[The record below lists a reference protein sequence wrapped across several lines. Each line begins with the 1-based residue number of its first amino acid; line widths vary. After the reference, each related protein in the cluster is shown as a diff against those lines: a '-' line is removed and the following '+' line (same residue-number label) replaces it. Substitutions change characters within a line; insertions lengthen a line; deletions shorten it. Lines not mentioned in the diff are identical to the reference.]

1 MTGVKTI
8 ELMVKEGLIE
18 DSRKG
23 VVRINREDMERL
35 EVKMG
40 DSISVKGERATA
52 VKVLPAFGNVS
63 GTPLIQM
70 DGMVRR
76 NAGVGLNETVV
87 VFKTEVKN
95 ARKVVLSPLE
105 NFSEWRKEDEKELR
119 DRLRGTILT
128 SEDELSLIL
137 FGHEERGFRV
147 TGAAPSG
154 PVKVSKD
161 TEIYFIEPDLGSTRT
176 RVTYEDVGG
185 LNKQV
190 QKIREILELPLKYP
204 EVFRKLGIEAP
215 KGILLYGPPGT
226 GKTLIARAVASETK
240 THFIHVNGPEIMNK
254 FYGESEGKLREIFA
268 EASKQAPSIVFL
280 DELDAIAPRRAEV
293 HGDVE
298 KRVVAQLLALM
309 DGLENR
315 GQVFVIGATNIPGAL
330 DPALRRPGRFDKEVA
345 ILPPDR
351 EGRLQI
357 LQIHTKGMP
366 LAKDVNLAQLAQVTY
381 GFVGA
386 DLSALSKEAGMVA
399 LRKILAEVG
408 LDGEIPA
415 FEVVMADFLAAL
427 REIEP
432 SATREYYSE
441 VPDVNW
447 EDIGGLARPKE
458 TLRTLLELPLHHPE
472 ACEEYQFTPPRG
484 ILLTGPSG
492 SGKTLLAKAAG
503 KSAKINFISIS
514 GPTLASH
521 WMGDAEKALHDIFV
535 KAKQT
540 APCIL
545 FIDEVDGIVR
555 SRSAGANNIADRLIS
570 QLVLE
575 FDSLDKIEGVT
586 VLAASNRPDLIDSVL
601 LRGGR
606 FEYILELTLPE
617 LDEREEILRIHTR
630 KLPLIEALDF
640 GRLAENTSGM
650 SGAELA
656 TLCHKSSFIA
666 LTQAMKTGTR
676 VKINQAI
683 FSQAINELNRQ
694 RKFGEVIAGQTPWS
708 KQHKVSAIKE
718 GRQKQ
723 SDK

>member
-1 MTGVKTI
+1 MTGFMTI

-35 EVKMG
+35 GLSMG
-40 DSISVKGERATA
+40 DCISVKGERATA
-52 VKVLPAFGNVS
+52 VKVLPAFGDVS
-63 GTPLIQM
+63 GIPLIQM
-70 DGMVRR
+70 DGMIRR
-76 NAGVGLNETVV
+76 NTGVGLNDTVEV
-87 VFKTEVKN
+87 SKIEVKK

-105 NFSEWRKEDEKELR
+105 NFSEWRKEDVKELR
-119 DRLRGTILT
+119 DILKGSMVT
-128 SEDELSLIL
+128 CEDELSLIL
-137 FGHEERGFRV
+137 FGHQEQGFRV
-147 TGAAPSG
+147 TGTAPAG
-154 PVKVSKD
+154 AVKVSPE
-161 TEIYFIEPDLGSTRT
+161 TEIYVIEPDLGRTRT

-185 LNKQV
+185 LNKQI

-240 THFIHVNGPEIMNK
+240 THFIHVNGPEIMQK
-254 FYGESEGKLREIFA
+254 FYGESEAKLREVFG
-268 EASKQAPSIVFL
+268 EARREAPSIIFL
-280 DELDAIAPRRAEV
+280 DEIDSIAPRRADV
-293 HGDVE
+293 HGEVE

-315 GQVFVIGATNIPGAL
+315 GQVFVIGATNIPATL
-330 DPALRRPGRFDKEVA
+330 DPALRRPGRFDKEMA
-345 ILPPDR
+345 ILPPDS
-351 EGRLQI
+351 EGRYQI

-366 LAKDVNLAQLAQVTY
+366 LAEDVNLEHIAKITY

-386 DLSALSKEAGMVA
+386 DLSALCKEAGMVA
-399 LRKILAEVG
+399 LRKILAQVG
-408 LDGEIPA
+408 LDGDIPA
-415 FEVVMADFLAAL
+415 FEVLMEDFIAAL

-441 VPDVNW
+441 IPDINW
-447 EDIGGLARPKE
+447 EDIGGLDEAKE
-458 TLRTLLELPLHHPE
+458 TLRTLLELPLHNLE
-472 ACEEYQFTPPRG
+472 ACQEYRFTPPRG

-503 KSAKINFISIS
+503 KSAKVNFISIS
-514 GPTLASH
+514 GPTLVSH
-521 WMGDAEKALHDIFV
+521 WMGEAEKALHDIFV

-555 SRSAGANNIADRLIS
+555 SRSAGVNNIADRLMS

-575 FDSLDKIEGVT
+575 FDNLDKVEGVT
-586 VLAASNRPDLIDSVL
+586 VLAATNRPDLIDSVL

-606 FEYILELTLPE
+606 FEYILKLPLPDLE
-617 LDEREEILRIHTR
+617 EREEILRIHTR
-630 KLPLIEALDF
+630 NLPLLETIDF
-640 GRLAENTSGM
+640 RQLAEKTEGM
-650 SGAELA
+650 SGAELT

-676 VKINQAI
+676 VKINNTI
-683 FSQAINELNRQ
+683 FSQAIVELNRQ
-694 RKFGEVIAGQTPWS
+694 RELGEVSAGQAPMAKT
-708 KQHKVSAIKE
+708 K
-718 GRQKQ
+718 
-723 SDK
+723 

>member
-1 MTGVKTI
+1 MTGFMTI

-35 EVKMG
+35 GLSMG
-40 DSISVKGERATA
+40 DGISVKGERATA
-52 VKVLPAFGNVS
+52 VKVLPAFGDVS
-63 GTPLIQM
+63 GIPLIQM
-70 DGMVRR
+70 DGMIRR
-76 NAGVGLNETVV
+76 NTGVGLNDTVEV
-87 VFKTEVKN
+87 SKIEVKK

-105 NFSEWRKEDEKELR
+105 NFSEWRKEDVKELR
-119 DRLRGTILT
+119 DILKGSMVT
-128 SEDELSLIL
+128 CEDELSLIL
-137 FGHEERGFRV
+137 FGHQEQGFRV
-147 TGAAPSG
+147 TGTAPAG
-154 PVKVSKD
+154 AVKVSPE
-161 TEIYFIEPDLGSTRT
+161 TEIYVIEPDLGRTRT

-185 LNKQV
+185 LNKQI

-240 THFIHVNGPEIMNK
+240 THFIHVNGPEIMQK
-254 FYGESEGKLREIFA
+254 FYGESEAKLREVFG
-268 EASKQAPSIVFL
+268 EARREAPSIIFL
-280 DELDAIAPRRAEV
+280 DEIDSIAPRRADV
-293 HGDVE
+293 HGEVE

-315 GQVFVIGATNIPGAL
+315 GQVFVIGATNIPATL
-330 DPALRRPGRFDKEVA
+330 DPALRRPGRFDKEMA
-345 ILPPDR
+345 ILPPDS
-351 EGRLQI
+351 EGRYQI

-366 LAKDVNLAQLAQVTY
+366 LAEDVNLEHIAKITY

-386 DLSALSKEAGMVA
+386 DLSALCKEAGMVA
-399 LRKILAEVG
+399 LRKILAQVG
-408 LDGEIPA
+408 LDGDIPA
-415 FEVVMADFLAAL
+415 FEVLMEDFIAAL

-441 VPDVNW
+441 IPDINW
-447 EDIGGLARPKE
+447 EDIGGLAEAKE
-458 TLRTLLELPLHHPE
+458 TLRTLLELPLHNLE
-472 ACEEYQFTPPRG
+472 ACQEYRFTPPRG

-503 KSAKINFISIS
+503 KSAKVNFISIS
-514 GPTLASH
+514 GPTLVSH
-521 WMGDAEKALHDIFV
+521 WMGEAEKALHDIFV

-555 SRSAGANNIADRLIS
+555 SRSAGVNNIADRLMS

-575 FDSLDKIEGVT
+575 FDNLDKVEGVT
-586 VLAASNRPDLIDSVL
+586 VLAATNRPDLIDSVL

-606 FEYILELTLPE
+606 FEYILELPLPDLE
-617 LDEREEILRIHTR
+617 EREEILRIHTR
-630 KLPLIEALDF
+630 NLPLLETIDF
-640 GRLAENTSGM
+640 RQLAEKTEGM
-650 SGAELA
+650 SGAELT

-676 VKINQAI
+676 VKINNTI
-683 FSQAINELNRQ
+683 FSQAIVELNRQ
-694 RKFGEVIAGQTPWS
+694 RELGEVSAGQAPMAKT
-708 KQHKVSAIKE
+708 K
-718 GRQKQ
+718 
-723 SDK
+723 

>member
-1 MTGVKTI
+1 MTGFMTI

-35 EVKMG
+35 GLSMG
-40 DSISVKGERATA
+40 DCISVKGERATA
-52 VKVLPAFGNVS
+52 VKVLPAFGDVS
-63 GTPLIQM
+63 GIPLIQM
-70 DGMVRR
+70 DGMIRR
-76 NAGVGLNETVV
+76 NTGVGLNDTVEV
-87 VFKTEVKN
+87 SKIEVKK

-105 NFSEWRKEDEKELR
+105 NFSEWRKEDVKELR
-119 DRLRGTILT
+119 DILKGSMVT
-128 SEDELSLIL
+128 CEDELSLIL
-137 FGHEERGFRV
+137 FGHQEQGFRV
-147 TGAAPSG
+147 TGTAPSG
-154 PVKVSKD
+154 AVKVSPE
-161 TEIYFIEPDLGSTRT
+161 TEIYVIEPDLGRTRT

-185 LNKQV
+185 LNKQI

-240 THFIHVNGPEIMNK
+240 THFIHVNGPEIMQK
-254 FYGESEGKLREIFA
+254 FYGESEAKLREVFG
-268 EASKQAPSIVFL
+268 EARREAPSIIFL
-280 DELDAIAPRRAEV
+280 DEIDSIAPRRADV
-293 HGDVE
+293 HGEVE

-315 GQVFVIGATNIPGAL
+315 GQVFVIGATNIPATL
-330 DPALRRPGRFDKEVA
+330 DPALRRPGRFDKEMA
-345 ILPPDR
+345 ILPPDS
-351 EGRLQI
+351 EGRYQI

-366 LAKDVNLAQLAQVTY
+366 LAEDVNLEHIAKITY

-386 DLSALSKEAGMVA
+386 DLSALCKEAGMVA
-399 LRKILAEVG
+399 LRKILAQVG
-408 LDGEIPA
+408 LDGDIPA
-415 FEVVMADFLAAL
+415 FEVLMEDFIAAL

-441 VPDVNW
+441 IPDINW
-447 EDIGGLARPKE
+447 EDIGGLAEAKE
-458 TLRTLLELPLHHPE
+458 TLRTLLELPLHNLE
-472 ACEEYQFTPPRG
+472 ACQEYRFTPPRG

-503 KSAKINFISIS
+503 KSAKVNFISIS
-514 GPTLASH
+514 GPTLVSH
-521 WMGDAEKALHDIFV
+521 WMGEAEKALHDIFV

-555 SRSAGANNIADRLIS
+555 SRSAGVNNIADRLMS

-575 FDSLDKIEGVT
+575 FDNLDKVEGVT
-586 VLAASNRPDLIDSVL
+586 VLAATNRPDLIDSVL

-606 FEYILELTLPE
+606 FEYILKLPLPDLE
-617 LDEREEILRIHTR
+617 EREEILRIHTR
-630 KLPLIEALDF
+630 NLPLLETIDF
-640 GRLAENTSGM
+640 RQLAEKTEGM
-650 SGAELA
+650 SGAELT

-676 VKINQAI
+676 VKINNTI
-683 FSQAINELNRQ
+683 FSQAIVELNRQ
-694 RKFGEVIAGQTPWS
+694 RELGEVSAGQAPMAKT
-708 KQHKVSAIKE
+708 K
-718 GRQKQ
+718 
-723 SDK
+723 